1 MKTNYRQLIKARND
15 YIEENDWWQE
25 NKHYH
30 IGEYFENIERIN
42 VKEAAKAYKIQLKKL
57 KKNVYYRRA
66 LQWRKSLRLPF
77 VYEEYLSLE
86 AEGYRYCIRKSQS

>member
-42 VKEAAKAYKIQLKKL
+42 VKEAAKAYRIQLKKL
-57 KKNVYYRRA
+57 G
-66 LQWRKSLRLPF
+66 Q
-77 VYEEYLSLE
+77 
-86 AEGYRYCIRKSQS
+86 IRKRWFLLNKRWLAGNALTKRK